1 MRLFD
6 EHYKRKQ
13 FLLDGM
19 WDFASGEGFEIKLNK
34 NPMKVTVP
42 SCINQRLGFM
52 DFNSVCGFRKDF
64 YAHGAITIKFYAVT
78 EYARVYLDGKFLGD
92 HYGGFSA
99 FEFDTVVNEGMH
111 TLLVTVDPRSGEDT
125 IPQWEVDWF
134 HYCGIIRSVEVSEF
148 ANVAIK
154 SLRVDYTLDDELKN
168 ADATVKVRL
177 KNFYDADIEKQVKID
192 IDGKVIFDEK
202 VSVRGEL
209 EISAPVHIDSVRL
222 WDVRKP
228 ELYTVRV
235 QTDDDDLTDKIGFR
249 KIETRGRKIYLN
261 NKPIKFLGVNRH
273 ECHPDWGFAMPAA
286 LDARDMDILNDL
298 GVNTVRGS
306 HYPNTQLFVDMCDA
320 NGIMFWSEIPMWGF
334 KAEALARPLVIE
346 RGLAMHREMI
356 EQYRNH
362 PSIVIWGLHNEVAT
376 DTCEGYA
383 VTKEFSE
390 LVRSL
395 DNTRL
400 VTYATNR
407 AQKDICLKFA
417 DIICINRY
425 IGWYD
430 GKLPEW
436 QEFVDSTKKYFE
448 SVGVGDKPIVM
459 SEFGVGAMYGTRGF
473 DDLKWSENYQCEFYR
488 KTLDLFLNDDDMSGV
503 YLWQFCDIRSNA
515 DWSLLRARSFN
526 NKGLLNEHRQPKL
539 AYYTVKEIF
548 ENERNKRRNS

>member
-1 MRLFD
+1 
-6 EHYKRKQ
+6 
-13 FLLDGM
+13 M